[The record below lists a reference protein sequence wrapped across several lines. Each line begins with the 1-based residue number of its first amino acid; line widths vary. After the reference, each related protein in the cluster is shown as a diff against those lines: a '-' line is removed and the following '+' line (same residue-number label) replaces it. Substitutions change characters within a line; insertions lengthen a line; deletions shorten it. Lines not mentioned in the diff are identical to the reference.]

1 MMYMRLFWAD
11 RSLAFKVSYHL
22 LVSIEATREFRVI
35 VYDACTASRE
45 NDRGSTRGIS
55 QSYNTHIF
63 ISYMCVCALKNE
75 KHEVEIKIY
84 A

>member
-45 NDRGSTRGIS
+45 NDRGGTRSIST
-55 QSYNTHIF
+55 QSYTHIF
-63 ISYMCVCALKNE
+63 
-75 KHEVEIKIY
+75 
-84 A
+84 